1 MFPYTHQLQRT
12 ASTQSEYNDGHSL
25 TYSASSSQA
34 GESTDS
40 SEVADIEFVNDVLVR
55 EQSIHELESIQAKGV
70 RIYRQMSRGSRS
82 HGNISVKDVQ
92 SGG

>member
-1 MFPYTHQLQRT
+1 MFPYTHSLQRT
-12 ASTQSEYNDGHSL
+12 SSTNSEYNDGHSL

-40 SEVADIEFVNDVLVR
+40 SEVADIEFLNDVLVR

-70 RIYRQMSRGSRS
+70 RVYRQLSRDSGSA
-82 HGNISVKDVQ
+82 GKDVQ